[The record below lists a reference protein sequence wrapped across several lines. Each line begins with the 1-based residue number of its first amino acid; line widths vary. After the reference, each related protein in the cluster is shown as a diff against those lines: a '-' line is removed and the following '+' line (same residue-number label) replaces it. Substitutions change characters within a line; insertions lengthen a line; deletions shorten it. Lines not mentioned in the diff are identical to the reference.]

1 MGSRLFSNTTNL
13 LAGHDF
19 LSAKDRAKI
28 ARILRINVNS
38 VPDQNS
44 WAYDQ
49 IVEGIA
55 NDRIKGLWVIAT
67 NSSHSWINQRHFN
80 EIVKKLDFLVVQDMY
95 HTTETAQRAHLILPA
110 AGWGEKVGTFINS
123 ERRIGLV
130 KKVSR
135 APGQALSDFN
145 IFKLVAQ
152 YWGCG
157 RMFERWSSPEAVFQI
172 MKELSRDQPC
182 EITGI
187 RDYQMIEEAGGIQ
200 WPLPDTP
207 EDASAE
213 RADQSEKSMI
223 SVEQERRLFENGL
236 FYHSDKKAKFLFEAP
251 RDVPELPGE
260 EYPFVLLTGRGTSSQ
275 WHTQT
280 RTGKSAVLKKLYPD
294 HIYVEMNPLDAERL
308 SIGANQKA
316 IVASRRAKVTATVFI
331 TNTVQAGQL
340 FIPMH
345 YSVANQLTYPA
356 FDPYSRQPAYK
367 SCAVSV
373 TPL

>member
-1 MGSRLFSNTTNL
+1 
-13 LAGHDF
+13 
-19 LSAKDRAKI
+19 
-28 ARILRINVNS
+28 
-38 VPDQNS
+38 
-44 WAYDQ
+44 
-49 IVEGIA
+49 
-55 NDRIKGLWVIAT
+55 
-67 NSSHSWINQRHFN
+67 
-80 EIVKKLDFLVVQDMY
+80 MY
-95 HTTETAQRAHLILPA
+95 HTTDTAQRAHMILPA

-130 KKVSR
+130 KRVSR

-157 RMFERWSSPEAVFQI
+157 KMFEKWSSPESVFQI
-172 MKELSRDQPC
+172 LKELSRDQPC

-187 RDYQMIEEAGGIQ
+187 RDYQMIDDAGGIQ
-200 WPLPDTP
+200 WPLPGNP
-207 EDASAE
+207 KHVSAGE
-213 RADQSEKSMI
+213 GSPSEGSTT
-223 SVEQERRLFENGL
+223 SVEKERRLFEDGL
-236 FYHSDKKAKFLFEAP
+236 FYHADKKAKFLFEAP
-251 RDVPELPGE
+251 RDVPEFTDK

-294 HIYVEMNPLDAERL
+294 RIYVEMNPLDAEPL
-308 SIGANQKA
+308 GIEANQKV
-316 IVASRRAKVTATVFI
+316 IVASRRGEVTATVFI
-331 TNTVQAGQL
+331 TSTVQSGQL

-345 YSVANQLTYPA
+345 YSVANELTFPA

-373 TPL
+373 KPLA